1 MALRRDPTARQMRLA
16 AELRRLREAAGLASR
31 EAATLLG
38 VSPAQISQIEAGLA
52 GVSEKRLRRLAAQYV
67 CTDEAFAEAL
77 VAMATDRTR
86 GWWELYRGLLPTPFL
101 DLAELEHHATF
112 LRDVQF
118 LYVPGLLQTEQYA
131 RAVFSYRVPELPSE
145 EVELRV
151 RHRMQRKALLETPT
165 PKRYDGVV
173 HEAALRIMVGDRAT
187 SRAQLT
193 HVLGLSEAEHITV
206 RVIPFDLEGFGGATS
221 AMTYA
226 GGPVPKLDT
235 VVRDAPQGAT
245 FIDSEAQL
253 NAYRTLFHKVE
264 EVSLDADR
272 SRDFIHRLAKEL

>member
-1 MALRRDPTARQMRLA
+1 MALRRDPTARQLRLA

-67 CTDEAFAEAL
+67 CTDEEFVEAL
-77 VAMATDRTR
+77 VSTATDRTR
-86 GWWELYRGLLPTPFL
+86 GWWEPYRGSLPTPFL

-118 LYVPGLLQTEQYA
+118 LHIPGLLQTERYA
-131 RAVFSYRVPELPSE
+131 RAIFSYRVPELPPE

-151 RHRMQRKALLETPT
+151 QHRMQRQALLESPA

-187 SRAQLT
+187 SRAQLA
-193 HVLGLSEAEHITV
+193 HVLDLSEADHITV
-206 RVIPFDLEGFGGATS
+206 RVIPFDLEGFGGAAS

-235 VVRDAPQGAT
+235 VVRDAPQGAA

-253 NAYRTLFHKVE
+253 GAYRTLFHKVE

-272 SRDFIHRLAKEL
+272 SRDFIHRLTKEL

>member
-1 MALRRDPTARQMRLA
+1 MALRRDPTARQLRLA

-67 CTDEAFAEAL
+67 CTDEAFVEAL
-77 VAMATDRTR
+77 VCMATDRTR
-86 GWWELYRGLLPTPFL
+86 GWWEPYRGSLPTPFL

-118 LYVPGLLQTEQYA
+118 LHIPGLLQTERYA
-131 RAVFSYRVPELPSE
+131 RAVFSYRVPELPLD

-151 RHRMQRKALLETPT
+151 RHRMQRQELLEGPA
-165 PKRYDGVV
+165 PKRYDGIV

-187 SRAQLT
+187 SRAQLA
-193 HVLGLSEAEHITV
+193 HVLDLCEADHITV
-206 RVIPFDLEGFGGATS
+206 RVIPFDLEGFGGAAS

-226 GGPVPKLDT
+226 GGTAPKLDT
-235 VVRDAPQGAT
+235 VVRDAPQGAA

-253 NAYRTLFHKVE
+253 NAYRTLFHKVGD
-264 EVSLDADR
+264 VSLDSDR
-272 SRDFIHRLAKEL
+272 SRDFIHRLTKEL

>member
-1 MALRRDPTARQMRLA
+1 MALRRDPTARQLRLA

-67 CTDEAFAEAL
+67 CTDEEFVEAL
-77 VAMATDRTR
+77 VSTATDRTR
-86 GWWELYRGLLPTPFL
+86 GWWEPYRGSLPTPFL

-118 LYVPGLLQTEQYA
+118 LHVPGLLQTERYA
-131 RAVFSYRVPELPSE
+131 RAIFSYRVPELPPE

-151 RHRMQRKALLETPT
+151 QHRMQRQALLESPA

-187 SRAQLT
+187 SRAQLA
-193 HVLGLSEAEHITV
+193 HVLDLSEADHITV
-206 RVIPFDLEGFGGATS
+206 RVIPFDLEGFGGAAS

-226 GGPVPKLDT
+226 GGSVPKLDT
-235 VVRDAPQGAT
+235 VVRDAPQGAA

-253 NAYRTLFHKVE
+253 GAYRTLFHKVE
-264 EVSLDADR
+264 KVSLDADR
-272 SRDFIHRLAKEL
+272 SRDFIHRLTKEL